1 MNNIC
6 DNSACTGCMA
16 CMNVCTHH
24 AIELKIDDEGFER
37 PAINDDLCVDC
48 GLCSKVCPINKLPQL
63 NEAKVAFSGWS
74 SHESVRIGSS
84 SGGAFTEIARPI
96 LKRGG
101 VVFGCALNENLKAEH
116 VYVETME
123 ELEEK
128 LRGSKYVQSHIGVSY
143 KQAKAFLKQGRQV
156 LFSGT
161 PCQIAGL
168 RNYLRHD
175 YNNLFTIDLVCHGV
189 PSPVIFERYKEYVQ
203 QHENMKLTKV
213 NFRCKKSSWIFFN
226 MTLQGHVEKSGALKT
241 YIGRYYN
248 DPYLRGFL
256 RDYFLRPSCYQCR
269 FTSVQRS
276 SDFTIADWWGY
287 NKISSKDKDF
297 RKKGVSLVLANT
309 AKAVELMSTLDMSL
323 RSRTMEEAKLTNVS
337 LSRPFAM
344 TDVRAKFWNDY
355 RKLSFKELVNKYMQ
369 PESVSWDID
378 LMQRLPNTDVV
389 IFLIRLMRF
398 IRRIIDKIT
407 LFTQIKH

>member
-1 MNNIC
+1 M
-6 DNSACTGCMA
+6 
-16 CMNVCTHH
+16 
-24 AIELKIDDEGFER
+24 
-37 PAINDDLCVDC
+37 
-48 GLCSKVCPINKLPQL
+48 
-63 NEAKVAFSGWS
+63 
-74 SHESVRIGSS
+74 
-84 SGGAFTEIARPI
+84 
-96 LKRGG
+96 
-101 VVFGCALNENLKAEH
+101 KAEH
-116 VYVETME
+116 VYVETLE

-143 KQAKAFLKQGRQV
+143 KQAKAFLKQGRLV

-189 PSPVIFERYKEYVQ
+189 PSPMIFERYKEYVQ

-213 NFRCKKSSWIFFN
+213 NFRYKKSSWIFFN

-287 NKISSKDKDF
+287 NKISFKDKDF

-323 RSRTMEEAKLTNVS
+323 RSRTMEEARRTNVS

-355 RKLSFKELVNKYMQ
+355 RKLSFEELVNKYMQ
-369 PESVSWDID
+369 PQSISWDIN